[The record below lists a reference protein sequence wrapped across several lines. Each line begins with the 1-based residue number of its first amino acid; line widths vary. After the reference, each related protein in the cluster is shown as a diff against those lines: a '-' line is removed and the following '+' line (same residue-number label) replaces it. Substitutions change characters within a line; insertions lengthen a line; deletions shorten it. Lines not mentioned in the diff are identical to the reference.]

1 MASLPRF
8 STGALA
14 AALALAAAPQ
24 VAAQADP
31 PPIEFDTDRPA
42 APQVEVLPPTD
53 EDAPVT
59 PPTAAGEF
67 TAAPIDG
74 PAFEVAAVR
83 LQYLEPA
90 DDLPDLAA
98 LNNATVVVTP
108 TATGA
113 VAARP
118 GAPTDRIPLAQ
129 VGGPGVMLHASG
141 VRAISEAVVREFNA
155 LGYAGVLVF
164 PEPSQF
170 DNQLNDLRPDDDK
183 TLVILV
189 NLERVVAART
199 TASGDR
205 FKNADDLENRP
216 EHRRIL
222 ADSPVQPGPDPGQG
236 KTDLVTID
244 DLNAFA
250 RRLSRHPGRRVDVAI
265 ASGEV
270 VDDPAPGQVEPQTR
284 VGAELEYVVFEDK
297 PWRAFFA
304 VDDTGTEQTA
314 EWRQRFGATLL
325 NATGADDV
333 FSVEFSTTSFDA
345 SRSVAVVYERQLS
358 DQPWLRG
365 GLSGSFSDYRASE
378 LGFFGEDFSGQTFTL
393 SGELIANILE
403 ADAWFLDLVGGFD
416 YQRIQVDNELAGAE
430 AGVDYALGRA
440 AIRAERRTAT
450 SAFFGNAGVQWTFGG
465 PMGAGDA
472 GDLVILGRPE
482 VADQWVTLNWS
493 AQHSVYLEPLLNPRA
508 WADPSTPG
516 STLAHEAVI
525 AFRGQY
531 AFENRLIP
539 QFQQQAGGF
548 YSVRGY
554 PESATVGDSVI
565 IASAEYRL
573 HIPQLFGINPAPQP
587 LIPGTEPFKF
597 APAQPYGRA
606 DWDLIFR
613 AFFDAGV
620 TLQSDRQFFEDN
632 SELYGAGVGLEVQLL
647 QNLTARADWATALTD
662 LETSGEN
669 VSAGSSRFHVAV
681 SVVY

>member
-1 MASLPRF
+1 
-8 STGALA
+8 
-14 AALALAAAPQ
+14 
-24 VAAQADP
+24 
-31 PPIEFDTDRPA
+31 
-42 APQVEVLPPTD
+42 
-53 EDAPVT
+53 
-59 PPTAAGEF
+59 
-67 TAAPIDG
+67 
-74 PAFEVAAVR
+74 
-83 LQYLEPA
+83 
-90 DDLPDLAA
+90 
-98 LNNATVVVTP
+98 
-108 TATGA
+108 
-113 VAARP
+113 
-118 GAPTDRIPLAQ
+118 
-129 VGGPGVMLHASG
+129 
-141 VRAISEAVVREFNA
+141 EAVVRRFNT

-189 NLERVVAART
+189 NLERVVSART

-205 FKNADDLENRP
+205 FANADDLENRP
-216 EHRRIL
+216 EHQRIL
-222 ADSPVQPGPDPGQG
+222 AGAPVQPGPNPGNG
-236 KTDLVTID
+236 KTDLVAID
-244 DLNAFA
+244 DLNAYA

-270 VDDPAPGQVEPQTR
+270 VDDPAPGQVEPQSR

-297 PWRAFFA
+297 PWRVFFS
-304 VDDTGTEQTA
+304 VDDTGTEETA

-325 NATGADDV
+325 NATGADDI
-333 FSVEFSTTSFDA
+333 FGVEFSTTSFDG
-345 SRSVAVVYERQLS
+345 SRSVAVFYERQLS

-378 LGFFGEDFSGQTFTL
+378 LGFFGEDFSGETFTL
-393 SGELIANILE
+393 GGELIVNVLE
-403 ADAWFLDLVGGFD
+403 ADAWFVDLVGGFD

-430 AGVDYALGRA
+430 TAVDYALGRA
-440 AIRAERRTAT
+440 ALRAERRTAT
-450 SAFFGNAGVQWTFGG
+450 SAFFGNAGLQWTYGG
-465 PMGAGDA
+465 PLGTGDA
-472 GDLVILGRPE
+472 GELVILGRPE
-482 VADQWVTLNWS
+482 VADQWFTLNWS
-493 AQHSVYLEPLLNPRA
+493 AQNSVYLEPLFNPRA
-508 WADPSTPG
+508 WSDPSTPG

-554 PESATVGDSVI
+554 PESATVGDTII

-620 TLQSDRQFFEDN
+620 TLQSDRQFFEEN

-647 QNLTARADWATALTD
+647 QNLTARADWAAALTD
-662 LETSGEN
+662 LETSGES
-669 VSAGSSRFHVAV
+669 VTAGSSRFHIAV